1 MSPVKEN
8 GCGLKLVELMD
19 KLEESEQR
27 VRQLELSL
35 AQTKLELVE
44 AQCRNQDLSHQVSFI
59 KTFKYVCL
67 TLLKLVQ

>member
-1 MSPVKEN
+1 
-8 GCGLKLVELMD
+8 MD

-44 AQCRNQDLSHQVSFI
+44 AQCRNQDLSHQVSSIVFFAAI
-59 KTFKYVCL
+59 SKFFFL
-67 TLLKLVQ
+67 PP